1 MKSLVQTY
9 ILIIIM
15 SFSPVLLSA
24 QERNSREWIEA
35 AVNPPLWKG
44 EPVLKFTHSR
54 INVGLLSEDDAPSVY
69 RFEFC
74 NVSNR
79 TITLTKV
86 TTSCGCT
93 ASSFHKDPIKPGEKD
108 TITLTFNPFEKV
120 GTLDARAFVYTSVS
134 SQNPT
139 AKIELTGEVLPTSDK
154 WSDFRYTM
162 GKLRLRR
169 KVVQFKELTK
179 TIRSTERIVCANS
192 GETPLKLSALILPD
206 YAQLRVEPEVIPPGG
221 EADIVITVNGLL
233 LPATTKDVFSFSIL
247 LDGLDVRPS
256 DRTIQVKVALLK

>member
-1 MKSLVQTY
+1 
-9 ILIIIM
+9 
-15 SFSPVLLSA
+15 
-24 QERNSREWIEA
+24 
-35 AVNPPLWKG
+35 
-44 EPVLKFTHSR
+44 
-54 INVGLLSEDDAPSVY
+54 
-69 RFEFC
+69 
-74 NVSNR
+74 
-79 TITLTKV
+79 
-86 TTSCGCT
+86 
-93 ASSFHKDPIKPGEKD
+93 
-108 TITLTFNPFEKV
+108 
-120 GTLDARAFVYTSVS
+120 
-134 SQNPT
+134 
-139 AKIELTGEVLPTSDK
+139 
-154 WSDFRYTM
+154 M